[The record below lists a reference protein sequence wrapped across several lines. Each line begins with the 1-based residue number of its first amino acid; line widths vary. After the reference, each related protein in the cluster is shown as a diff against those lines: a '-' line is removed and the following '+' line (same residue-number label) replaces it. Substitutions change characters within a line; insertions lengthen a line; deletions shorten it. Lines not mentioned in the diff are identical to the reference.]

1 MPLPDTLVSFSPHS
15 NPGRL
20 LTPFYTRRGGLRQG
34 VLSKV
39 TKLQGMKLEFELRSL
54 CLQSPCPQP

>member
-1 MPLPDTLVSFSPHS
+1 MVGFPHAPGSCSGEASSVPLPDTLVSFSPHS

-20 LTPFYTRRGGLRQG
+20 LTPLYMRRGELREG

-39 TKLQGMKLEFELRSL
+39 TKL
-54 CLQSPCPQP
+54 